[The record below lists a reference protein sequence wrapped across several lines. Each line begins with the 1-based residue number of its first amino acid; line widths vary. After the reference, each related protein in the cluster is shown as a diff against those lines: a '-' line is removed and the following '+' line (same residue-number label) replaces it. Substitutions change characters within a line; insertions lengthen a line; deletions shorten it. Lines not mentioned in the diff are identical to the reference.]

1 VHPVVAP
8 EESLLCCIPR
18 FPTIVV
24 TSKFATIVA
33 ATALAGL
40 LGSGSASARPYV
52 PPGFIGITPQ
62 SAANDPDFALMEQAG
77 VKSVRMQLRWS
88 TVERFSPSLIA
99 PDWSEFD
106 HAVALAAARRLR
118 VFPFVWTTP
127 PWVSPHLELEPS
139 TNRRA
144 LSAWASFLRRAVRRY
159 GRNGSFWWQNPDL
172 PYLPIRRWEIWNEEN
187 IVTFGRTNP
196 RLFAR
201 LMRVS
206 GRVIHRADRGA
217 KAIIGGFFGRPLQIP
232 PNVGSG
238 EFLSGIYRAGRVK
251 KFFDGVA
258 LHPYVAR
265 ARAMRGQILNLRRIM
280 RNNHDAR
287 TPLYVTELG
296 WGSDGFE
303 SRWERGLRGQAREL
317 NQAFSML
324 ANHRRSWRIG
334 GVWWFTWADAYGGCQ
349 FCDSAGLMTAA
360 REAKPAWYRFNAWTG
375 GDPRTIPRASFGS

>member
-1 VHPVVAP
+1 MP
-8 EESLLCCIPR
+8 L
-18 FPTIVV
+18 
-24 TSKFATIVA
+24 TSKIAPIIAAALIV
-33 ATALAGL
+33 L
-40 LGSGSASARPYV
+40 LGAGSAQARPYV

-62 SAANDPDFALMEQAG
+62 DAANDADFELMREAG
-77 VKSVRMQLRWS
+77 VKSLRMQLRWS
-88 TVERFSPSLIA
+88 SVEPFSPDLVT
-99 PDWSEFD
+99 PHWEEFD
-106 HAVALAAARRLR
+106 EAVGLAAAHGMRA
-118 VFPFVWTTP
+118 FPFVWTTP
-127 PWVSPHLELEPS
+127 PWVGPDLALEPNTS
-139 TNRRA
+139 RWA

-159 GRNGSFWWQNPDL
+159 GRNGSFWRSNPDL
-172 PYLPIRRWEIWNEEN
+172 PYLPVRLWEIWNEEN

-196 RLFAR
+196 GLFAR

-238 EFLSGIYRAGRVK
+238 AFLSGIYKAGNVK
-251 KFFDGVA
+251 RFFDGVA

-280 RNNHDAR
+280 RDNHDAR

-324 ANHRRSWRIG
+324 TFHRRAWHIG

-349 FCDSAGLMTAA
+349 FCDSAGLMTAK

-375 GDPRTIPRASFGS
+375 GDPRTIPRASFQR